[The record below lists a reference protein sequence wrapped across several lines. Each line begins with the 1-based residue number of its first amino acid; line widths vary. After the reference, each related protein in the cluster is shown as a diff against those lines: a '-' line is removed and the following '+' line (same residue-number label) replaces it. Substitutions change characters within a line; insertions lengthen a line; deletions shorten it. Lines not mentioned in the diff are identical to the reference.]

1 MNEKVK
7 INNIPLIV
15 WGEKSE
21 KVFLYVHGQ
30 GGNKEEAE
38 GFSKVAKEK
47 GFQVLSIDLPGHGER
62 KSEIE
67 NFNPWSVVPE
77 LTSIMEYAKSN
88 WKSISL
94 FAGSIGAYFSMLAF
108 KNENLLQSLF
118 VSPIV
123 DMEYLIKRM
132 MTWANVTESKLE
144 KEKIIPTN
152 FGQTLSWKYLQWIKN
167 HPIEKWNCKTSV
179 LYGEHDNLM
188 EQCVVKSFCKKNDC
202 DFTMMKN
209 GEHWFHTEEEVAFMN
224 EWMTRKIR

>member
-21 KVFLYVHGQ
+21 RVFLYVHGQ

-38 GFSKVAKEK
+38 GFSKVAEEK
-47 GFQVLSIDLPGHGER
+47 GFQVLSMDLPGHGER

-77 LTSIMEYAKSN
+77 LTSITEYAKIN

-108 KNENLLQSLF
+108 KNEKF
-118 VSPIV
+118 
-123 DMEYLIKRM
+123 
-132 MTWANVTESKLE
+132 
-144 KEKIIPTN
+144 
-152 FGQTLSWKYLQWIKN
+152 
-167 HPIEKWNCKTSV
+167 
-179 LYGEHDNLM
+179 
-188 EQCVVKSFCKKNDC
+188 
-202 DFTMMKN
+202 FT
-209 GEHWFHTEEEVAFMN
+209 VAFCFSDC
-224 EWMTRKIR
+224 